1 MNETTN
7 DQLFHTARNLLS
19 GSFQAV
25 LSTHSLDCA
34 GFPFGSALPYCLGQD
49 GWPLLLISHLA
60 KHTRNLLAAPECS
73 LTMVQPGNGDLQ
85 QRHRLTLLGR
95 ALPWEQIDRHQAERY
110 FRYFPDSRAY
120 WEELSFKFFKLHP
133 ERAYFVGG
141 FGAARWVG
149 VDRLGSGNPFGVKAE
164 RAALRHLNGVAG
176 KQLYRLLPAQPIS
189 PTPGEAKVAA
199 VGIDGDGLDL
209 RRRDILHR
217 IRFPARVTEVEQAM
231 SQLNALLDPPSAST

>member
-1 MNETTN
+1 MNETT
-7 DQLFHTARNLLS
+7 DDSLFHDARRLLS

-25 LSTHSLDCA
+25 LATHSLDCA

-95 ALPWEQIDRHQAERY
+95 ALPWEQIDQHQAERY
-110 FRYFPDSRAY
+110 FRYFPESRSY
-120 WEELSFKFFKLHP
+120 WEELNFRFFRLHP

-141 FGAARWVG
+141 FGAARWMG
-149 VDRLGSGNPFGVKAE
+149 TDRLASDNPFDSQAE
-164 RAALRHLNGVAG
+164 QAALQRLNRVAG
-176 KQLYRLLPAQPIS
+176 EQLYRLLPDHP
-189 PTPGEAKVAA
+189 VAPPSDQATVSA
-199 VGIDGDGLDL
+199 VGIDADGLDL
-209 RRRDILHR
+209 KQRDTLRRV
-217 IRFPARVTEVEQAM
+217 RFPARVTEVEQALL
-231 SQLNALLDPPSAST
+231 QLHAVLASGNV